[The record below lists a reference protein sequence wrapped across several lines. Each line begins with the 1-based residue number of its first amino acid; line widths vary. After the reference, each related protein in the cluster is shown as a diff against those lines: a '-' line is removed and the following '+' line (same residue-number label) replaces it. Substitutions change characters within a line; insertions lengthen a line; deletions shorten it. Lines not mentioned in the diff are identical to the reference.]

1 LRGLAARITA
11 GEHWDRLAI
20 RRLIDDLYAGQRAL
34 TVSALNAGT
43 EGKDRA
49 AGTAAV
55 AAWTAAHADALTRTK
70 SFLAALEASGEL
82 SVAKLTLAGSQ
93 IHELAAR

>member
-1 LRGLAARITA
+1 MAGAKLNVSLTA
-11 GEHWDRLAI
+11 
-20 RRLIDDLYAGQRAL
+20 
-34 TVSALNAGT
+34 SALNAGT
-43 EGKDRA
+43 DGKDRA

-55 AAWTAAHADALTRTK
+55 AAWTAAHADALSRAK
-70 SFLAALEASGEL
+70 SFLTALEATGEL